1 MDTRLPE
8 GFRIDGGD
16 HKQEVHNNGV
26 GVTAIVVVGVIAGL
40 ALGSALYS
48 QWKTTIAERET
59 RLLEYYVM
67 ELDGKLMATGVIKP
81 PESWSAQKRK
91 REENDK

>member
-8 GFRIDGGD
+8 GFRADTGNQ
-16 HKQEVHNNGV
+16 KQEVNNNGI
-26 GVTAIVVVGVIAGL
+26 GTTSIVVVAVIAGI

-48 QWKTTIAERET
+48 QWKSSNAERET

-67 ELDGKLMATGVIKP
+67 ELDGKLMATGVINP

-91 REENDK
+91 REEKGK

>member
-8 GFRIDGGD
+8 GFRVDGG
-16 HKQEVHNNGV
+16 HQEVNNHGM
-26 GVTAIVVVGVIAGL
+26 GTTSIVVVAIIAGL

-48 QWKTTIAERET
+48 QWKASNAEREA
-59 RLLEYYVM
+59 RMLEYYVM
-67 ELDGKLMATGVIKP
+67 ELDGKLMAMGVVKP

-91 REENDK
+91 REEETEK